1 MTAHKR
7 YYDVYVSYPPGEN
20 PERVNACLR
29 DNLSDEEA
37 NDIINALAEQRQA
50 IIAEHCTNEERQNAQ
65 HYFSYLGLD
74 VIVRL
79 SLEFAED
86 APGKNR
92 LENDIDTLAD
102 PVPQCP
108 VCYTILEDASVRDC
122 PTCGLHLDN
131 ISETQIQRKR
141 IEWQERIAFEHRKK
155 HEIAYKLLREKQE
168 EEKQLRKQI
177 RAELEEQLMV
187 ELGQLQGWRKWFHG
201 KYLVLTGILL
211 IGLITIVLAIGY
223 MISQLFFSGN
233 DNAVTSTT
241 LSAPVSTVSP
251 AASSTTVPQSV
262 SGAQQPAAQ
271 TTTSSSQTVATTPPA
286 NVESTA
292 SATRPAS
299 QPPHDLPE
307 VSVPATQPMDS
318 SKQ

>member
-50 IIAEHCTNEERQNAQ
+50 IIAEHCTDEERQNAQ

-108 VCYTILEDASVRDC
+108 VCYTILENAGVHDC
-122 PTCGLHLDN
+122 PTCGLHLEN

-201 KYLVLTGILL
+201 KYLVLTSLLL
-211 IGLITIVLAIGY
+211 IGFITIVLAAGY
-223 MISQLFFSGN
+223 MVSQLFFSN
-233 DNAVTSTT
+233 KDNTTTSTI
-241 LSAPVSTVSP
+241 LSAPVSVVPPT
-251 AASSTTVPQSV
+251 ASSTTSQPV
-262 SGAQQPAAQ
+262 SGAQQPAQ
-271 TTTSSSQTVATTPPA
+271 TSTSSSTSAQPA
-286 NVESTA
+286 APGNVEATA
-292 SATRPAS
+292 SATQPAS

-307 VSVPATQPMDS
+307 VSVPVTQPMS
-318 SKQ
+318 TSQQ